1 MAKLSSTDIY
11 GDLYVDGIISGVLSG
26 SVSNNLKIQLNGGT
40 TEGTNQFTF
49 NGSAAKT
56 VNITPSSIGAAASSH
71 NHTTL
76 TGLTSLE
83 FGGIDTSDT
92 MSITTSCSS
101 ATSYMDFNMSDDANS
116 DVWRWRFTAWDSA
129 SNANAATFNAMTLM
143 ATSTT
148 KAKLAVNG
156 SVTADSFNGLNFWK
170 GTQAQYDAIS
180 SKSATTVYFITG

>member
-11 GDLYVDGIISGVLSG
+11 GDLYVDGIISGVLNG
-26 SVSNNLKIQLNGGT
+26 SVNNNLKIQLNGGT

-56 VNITPSSIGAAASSH
+56 INITPSSIGAADSSH

-76 TGLTSLE
+76 SGITSLA
-83 FGGIDTSDT
+83 FGGIDSSDII
-92 MSITTSCSS
+92 SITTSVSG

-116 DVWRWRFTAWDSA
+116 DVWRWRFTAWDSSA
-129 SNANAATFNAMTLM
+129 NANAATFNAMTLM

-156 SVTADSFNGLNFWK
+156 SITADTFNGLNFWT
-170 GTQAQYDAIS
+170 GTQSAYNSLS

>member
-26 SVSNNLKIQLNGGT
+26 SVSNNLIVKLNSGT
-40 TEGTNQFTF
+40 TEGSNQFTF
-49 NGSAAKT
+49 NGSTAKT
-56 VNITPSSIGAAASSH
+56 INITPASIGAAPDSH

-76 TGLTSLE
+76 TGITSLA
-83 FGGIDTSDT
+83 FGGIDSSDT
-92 MSITTSCSS
+92 MSITTSASS

-129 SNANAATFNAMTLM
+129 ANGNAATFNAMTLM

-148 KAKLAVNG
+148 KAKLTVNG
-156 SVTADSFNGLNFWK
+156 SIAADSFNGLNFWS
-170 GTQAQYDAIS
+170 GTQSAYNSLS